1 MTWRARTAA
10 AVLLLVAIGGM
21 ACGGSYDS
29 NGPSGPPL
37 TSTVIVSFTSFQPVV
52 DTVKVGGTIT
62 WDWSTGS
69 IDHNILSVGNPSFT
83 SYGDSLGTIYDDP
96 ASYQLVFATAGS
108 YNYFCSVHGTA
119 TTGMKARIDVLP

>member
-1 MTWRARTAA
+1 MTSRARTAA
-10 AVLLLVAIGGM
+10 AVLLLVVIGGM

-37 TSTVIVSFTSFQPVV
+37 TSTVIVSFTSFQPLV

-69 IDHNILSVGNPSFT
+69 TAHNILSVGNSFT
-83 SYGDSLGTIYDDP
+83 SYGDSLGTTYDDP
-96 ASYQLVFATAGS
+96 AGYQFVFATAGS

-119 TTGMKARIDVLP
+119 TTGMKGRIDVLP